1 MSITKISTAHM
12 SREEWLLRRRRTIG
26 GSDAA
31 GVMGM
36 SPWAT
41 PYTVWAE
48 KTGLL
53 QEKPDT
59 EAMRQGR
66 DLEDY
71 VARRFAEAS
80 GKTVRRENFMLY
92 HDGYPFAHADIDRWV
107 VGEKSG
113 LECKTTSALNVRSF
127 RGGDFPEA
135 YYAQCIHYLAVTGAR
150 RWYLSVLILN
160 QGLHIYC
167 VTKLPEDPKPDWCE
181 SVIYIGQ
188 TQIDAL
194 MTRERE
200 LWALVQSGVPP
211 AFDGADATT
220 EALARTYPDGRDAER
235 RLCGQSVLLRRY
247 ENLRARRRAL
257 ETEQQR
263 IAQTVMQDLGACERG
278 RCGSFSVLWKSQTRS
293 VFDAARFAGEH
304 PNIDL
309 TPYYKTT
316 ASRVFRIEKERS
328 KSIAAAARQTKKA
341 ACSAVPDTQAE
352 HPAALQMNTPA
363 KSRGQE
369 HGRDT

>member
-92 HDGYPFAHADIDRWV
+92 HDDYPFAHADIDRWV

-127 RGGDFPEA
+127 
-135 YYAQCIHYLAVTGAR
+135 AR
-150 RWYLSVLILN
+150 RFSGGVLCTVRPLS
-160 QGLHIYC
+160 
-167 VTKLPEDPKPDWCE
+167 
-181 SVIYIGQ
+181 
-188 TQIDAL
+188 
-194 MTRERE
+194 
-200 LWALVQSGVPP
+200 
-211 AFDGADATT
+211 
-220 EALARTYPDGRDAER
+220 GRDRRAPLVSRRADFESGIAHLLRDKAAGRPKAELVRKCHPYRPAPDRCSDDAGAGAVGAGAER
-235 RLCGQSVLLRRY
+235 RSARLRRCGR
-247 ENLRARRRAL
+247 NHGS
-257 ETEQQR
+257 TGP
-263 IAQTVMQDLGACERG
+263 DL
-278 RCGSFSVLWKSQTRS
+278 S
-293 VFDAARFAGEH
+293 
-304 PNIDL
+304 
-309 TPYYKTT
+309 
-316 ASRVFRIEKERS
+316 
-328 KSIAAAARQTKKA
+328 
-341 ACSAVPDTQAE
+341 
-352 HPAALQMNTPA
+352 
-363 KSRGQE
+363 
-369 HGRDT
+369 